1 MEKSGLKRSSAA
13 EISAKNCSG
22 LKNRLRRVNIRSQC
36 AKMTVP
42 DCTRERILSMWQ
54 WYDPKFQGEDQSWK
68 PGLIVTK
75 HVSGGIGKHSSNVTS
90 CRAGMLK
97 SFLFV
102 FVFQI
107 TVVTESRVYLD

>member
-1 MEKSGLKRSSAA
+1 MYTK
-13 EISAKNCSG
+13 
-22 LKNRLRRVNIRSQC
+22 RLRRVNIRSQC

-42 DCTRERILSMWQ
+42 DCTRERSLSMWQ

-75 HVSGGIGKHSSNVTS
+75 YVSGGIGKHSSNVTS

-102 FVFQI
+102 SVFQI
-107 TVVTESRVYLD
+107 TVLRSAFAEFDLYYHVNRDNRCKIK